1 MDALGYRITYTYD
14 TRGNVLGKTDAKGNK
29 TSYDYNKSGN
39 LTKVTDSGVNG
50 GIDTGNVTKY
60 SYDKLGNIIEQTRV
74 GKSSDKDQKTT
85 YEYDKNG
92 NLTKL
97 TDPTGESITYTY
109 DADGKLT
116 KEVQKDGTTT
126 KYTYDKVGNEKKIT
140 YSDNRSVIYT
150 YTSTDQVK
158 TMTDWNGTTTYEYD
172 ANGQVTEVT
181 DGNNQTIE
189 YTWTKLGQK
198 KSIKYP
204 TNDSVS
210 YNYDNNGNLTKVTDT
225 NSGIT
230 NYTYDALN
238 QVKTKNLPNRAGST
252 YTYDKNGWLTQREET
267 SSGASKQIYTYEYDK
282 NGNRTKE
289 TKVSSGTT
297 ETTRYT
303 YDVLNQLTSVVDKNG
318 TRNYAFDEFN
328 NRTVK
333 EEIGKETTKYTY
345 NNLNQLVETV
355 QGATVSTYD
364 YDKRG
369 NVVEV
374 EENGDT
380 KQTYV
385 FDSTNKMSKV
395 VTYKDN
401 TSGSGTSETVTTKYA
416 YDGAGNRVNT
426 KVELNGSV
434 TSNTTYVVDR
444 ESSYNDII
452 MAKDSVSGKTSIF
465 TFSDEVISVETSGNI
480 SYYRTDEKNSV
491 TDILDTTGKVKATI
505 EYDEYGVTSN
515 PEVVSTGGN
524 IFAYTGH
531 VYEESTGLYYA
542 KARYYDA
549 EIGRFVSEDSY
560 RGEASDPAS
569 LNLYGYVKNNP
580 IIHSDPSGNVSVVAG
595 AGAAITAKTL
605 IEVIIAGVTII
616 VSIGYFFSKEGQ
628 EEFKNAVKVVCDG
641 VKYTVKKFKKKFEQ
655 QFTAQ
660 LEWEVNIKAPNI
672 NLSDVVKEKSPK
684 PKTGNSEAGSIERE
698 LGEIASGYPNL
709 KCKEAAAAMASYLK
723 KNNKKYKVIKITFT
737 GGPGFVYSNIYDKQ
751 ISENGVHVGIVY
763 NKIAYCNVHPYGL
776 PVKVWVNDF
785 EAVGKRTVTPPEYN
799 Y

>member
-1 MDALGYRITYTYD
+1 MF
-14 TRGNVLGKTDAKGNK
+14 
-29 TSYDYNKSGN
+29 
-39 LTKVTDSGVNG
+39 
-50 GIDTGNVTKY
+50 
-60 SYDKLGNIIEQTRV
+60 
-74 GKSSDKDQKTT
+74 
-85 YEYDKNG
+85 
-92 NLTKL
+92 
-97 TDPTGESITYTY
+97 
-109 DADGKLT
+109 
-116 KEVQKDGTTT
+116 
-126 KYTYDKVGNEKKIT
+126 
-140 YSDNRSVIYT
+140 
-150 YTSTDQVK
+150 
-158 TMTDWNGTTTYEYD
+158 
-172 ANGQVTEVT
+172 
-181 DGNNQTIE
+181 
-189 YTWTKLGQK
+189 
-198 KSIKYP
+198 SIKYP
-204 TNDSVS
+204 TSDSVS
-210 YNYDNNGNLTKVTDT
+210 YTYDNNGNLTKVTDT
-225 NSGIT
+225 NGGVT

-238 QVKTKNLPNRAGST
+238 QVKTKNLPNGAEST
-252 YTYDKNGWLTQREET
+252 YTYYKNGWLTQREET
-267 SSGASKQIYTYEYDK
+267 SIGASKQSYTYEYDK

-303 YDVLNQLTSVVDKNG
+303 YDVLNQLTSVVDKKG

-328 NRTVK
+328 NRTIK
-333 EEIGKETTKYTY
+333 EEIGKETTQYTY

-355 QGATVSTYD
+355 QGATVTTYD

-369 NVVEV
+369 NIAEV

-401 TSGSGTSETVTTKYA
+401 TSGSGTRETVTTKYA
-416 YDGAGNRVNT
+416 YDGAGNRVNA

-505 EYDEYGVTSN
+505 EYDEYGVIAN

-560 RGEASDPAS
+560 RGEANDTAS

-580 IIHSDPSGNVSVVAG
+580 VKYVDSSGYYAEVVLGFG
-595 AGAAITAKTL
+595 AL
-605 IEVIIAGVTII
+605 VIILLYYTGVSMKVT
-616 VSIGYFFSKEGQ
+616 GEFFSSGKANELL
-628 EEFKNAVKVVCDG
+628 KNVKTVICDG
-641 VKYTVKKFKKKFEQ
+641 VTYTVKKFKQKFSKE
-655 QFTAQ
+655 
-660 LEWEVNIKAPNI
+660 LEWKAIAPPSVKLADVIPKSKNDIDNKTKKENAKSDSKVRDKNGKVIDESEV
-672 NLSDVVKEKSPK
+672 PK
-684 PKTGNSEAGSIERE
+684 PR
-698 LGEIASGYPNL
+698 
-709 KCKEAAAAMASYLK
+709 
-723 KNNKKYKVIKITFT
+723 KNNKKVKGKT
-737 GGPGFVYSNIYDKQ
+737 GSLSTEGEANSSTELYNENGKLIQRRYYDK
-751 ISENGVHVGIVY
+751 NG
-763 NKIAYCNVHPYGL
+763 
-776 PVKVWVNDF
+776 KVEFDIDF
-785 EAVGKRTVTPPEYN
+785 SHGGNHKFPHIHN
-799 Y
+799 WK